1 MDKIEKIGAWTS
13 LTIGLPTGILAVG
26 LGILFPALV
35 TGEGLLTLVFLSSN
49 NIAVFGLLISFPIAL
64 WYGGQKLGTDIKL
77 KKRTML
83 VTIKY
88 SLIVNAIIW
97 TIFIATHWITN
108 DKFDLFLGLYFPL
121 GLATLSIIF
130 TPVTIG
136 LIIYWTARKRIE
148 RKFASAQQ
156 NASAIAR

>member
-1 MDKIEKIGAWTS
+1 MNREEKIGAWTS

-26 LGILFPALV
+26 LGILFPAMI

-49 NIAVFGLLISFPIAL
+49 NIAVIGLLISFPVAL
-64 WYGGQKLGTDIKL
+64 WSGGQKLGTDIKL
-77 KKRTML
+77 RRRTL
-83 VTIKY
+83 SVTLKY
-88 SLIVNAIIW
+88 TLIVNAIIW

-121 GLATLSIIF
+121 GLATISMLF

-148 RKFASAQQ
+148 KFASAQQ
-156 NASAIAR
+156 SL